1 VALFILSNTDAIAG
15 ITDRLFAPS
24 VRKDDMPYAHR
35 MAETLIDTLVCAR
48 FKQAILV
55 AGKGPLLSGATKHK
69 IINEYNEVFFTL
81 AQKTGSSFSI
91 R

>member
-1 VALFILSNTDAIAG
+1 
-15 ITDRLFAPS
+15 
-24 VRKDDMPYAHR
+24 MPYAHR